1 MEFIFPLHRRT
12 DLNMNLIRKRKVNA
26 WKSKEGFP
34 YSAWLETATAASSFT
49 IFFTSHVIKP
59 KFVNNQY

>member
-1 MEFIFPLHRRT
+1 MHG
-12 DLNMNLIRKRKVNA
+12 NQKK
-26 WKSKEGFP
+26 GFS

-49 IFFTSHVIKP
+49 IFFTSYVIKP